1 MGAGGLLQT
10 CAAELFITLALTNR
24 HRANLYFALTGM
36 LQERERKENLGK
48 VVKGLRAV
56 SCEC

>member
-24 HRANLYFALTGM
+24 HRANLYFCAHWDAAGT
-36 LQERERKENLGK
+36 RKERKFGK
-48 VVKGLRAV
+48 SCKGFE
-56 SCEC
+56 SC